1 MRTVNVGKT
10 TKYGVLK
17 NPHIFHKQLLHLL
30 NAGMRCGIL
39 PQLAVIPHFIQTVYD
54 KH

>member
-17 NPHIFHKQLLHLL
+17 NPHIFHRQLLHLL
-30 NAGMRCGIL
+30 NAFVIL

-54 KH
+54 KHYR